1 MTCFSG
7 AEAYAKT
14 TKRAIRRRWIVNFIL
29 IVDLVLRVCVI
40 FFKICLVFWEMVYI
54 SKVR

>member
-14 TKRAIRRRWIVNFIL
+14 TKRAIRRRWMVNFIL
-29 IVDLVLRVCVI
+29 IVDLMCDFLYDL
-40 FFKICLVFWEMVYI
+40 FGLLGSALVYI
-54 SKVR
+54 SKVGS